1 MIPQSSMYYGDDNRW
16 FIATVISVEDPLQ
29 LGRVRIRIRG
39 IHSDSV
45 EDIPE
50 SDLPFAQ
57 VLLPPTEGGSSG
69 IGTTVGLKQGA
80 QVFGVFL
87 DGVNSQL
94 PLVFGS
100 IAKIE
105 GANVKE
111 DELIGQTN
119 VEKAF
124 NFFISKRG
132 GDYTPEQACGM
143 IGNFLKESI
152 NSPILGDINPTAL
165 NKTEGS
171 RGIAQWNPQFEAG
184 TTNRKPDN
192 RLTNLENFA
201 FERGEDPFTLR
212 PQLEF
217 VKFELE
223 TELWLG
229 GNKLRKAKTVKDATN
244 IFRQYYERPA
254 VSDQDKKDRITFAE
268 NTFEEMEKL

>member
-1 MIPQSSMYYGDDNRW
+1 MIPRTLDYYGDNNRW
-16 FIATVISVEDPLQ
+16 FIGTVISINDPKK
-29 LGRVRIRIRG
+29 LGRVKVRIHG
-39 IHSDSV
+39 IHPNDVNAVS
-45 EDIPE
+45 EA
-50 SDLPFAQ
+50 DLPFAQ
-57 VLLPPTEGGSSG
+57 VLVPTTEGGSSG
-69 IGTTVGLKQGA
+69 IGTVVGLKPGA
-80 QVFGVFL
+80 QVFGIFL
-87 DGVNSQL
+87 DGTNSQL
-94 PLVFGS
+94 PMIMGS
-100 IAKIE
+100 ISKVE
-105 GANVKE
+105 GANVEE
-111 DELIGQTN
+111 DDLIGETN
-119 VEKAF
+119 IEKAF

-132 GDYTPEQACGM
+132 GEYTPEQACGM

-254 VSDQDKKDRITFAE
+254 VSDQDKKDRISFAE